1 MTPQPP
7 PGYKLDD
14 PTPAPPPGYTL
25 DPPQQSG
32 GFWHEAVVN
41 PARQVASGALG
52 AAAGANKLTAN
63 TFDLLDKAAEHI
75 SKATGTEKGGVF
87 RAIAD
92 YTRKQQAEQERKAQE
107 LSGGRQDFTSQLYRG
122 ATQGLAELP
131 QYAVAGEVMGP
142 VAGVGAVS
150 ALGEADKGPVEA
162 LKAGVQGALTGGAMK
177 VLGPGS
183 RLLRGG
189 TMAAG
194 TGAQALLEGADPATA
209 LARATTM
216 GGMSAMGP
224 GGKTLKEAVRDEV
237 VQAGGRRVAKLAS
250 KVAGGALNPVEQE
263 AVDWAKGE
271 GNIPLSPGT
280 TTGNKFIQAQEALTQ
295 NRPFGA
301 FTGATFRRGTESAL
315 QQRAGALTEQA
326 HPEPVTPESAGRS
339 VSAQLEKK
347 AGTAADELA
356 IQAHPELATP
366 ESVGTAIPAKLQKTI
381 QNLSFERDAAYDK
394 AWQGRDD
401 PQHTYEMQVGTRRT
415 PYLDEQGRETGE
427 FEDRPVTKKVNM
439 PVDVRDIK
447 EQARPIFD
455 EMQWMPMA
463 ERSASKA
470 YSALE
475 RILKSD
481 DFIPAWQAEKG
492 LSGLKDAAR
501 TKTQSGVRDTG
512 QGVAASLIKNLQSG
526 IDEAVANTGQDAI
539 EGLQKGRATHARV
552 MGVADLADQLRAEP
566 VQNFG
571 KLTWQ
576 GDTGVNFLRQIQQQ
590 APEQMAPLSR
600 ALLQQMLNKGAGAR
614 SAWNALGPET
624 KQILFP
630 DADLRARI
638 ENHLDVADVSRQ
650 LADNKPV
657 QNFGRLVGQQ
667 DTNIDFLRAVKEQ
680 APDEMP
686 RVGRAWLQQ
695 QMDRGMRE
703 GGFSKT
709 MGLLNDWRQLGPET
723 KAILFPDA
731 KLRTSLDSFFKV
743 ADMASHAPNPSG
755 TALVQG
761 ADTWD
766 PRKLIKG
773 YIGSKLFFT
782 PEGIKLLTDAI
793 KPQSPG
799 SQALN
804 MAKVKATAARGGT
817 EPPEEPPPP
826 GTPPEEPP
834 PTGGGGRPGTPP
846 AASALDNPRNAYQYT
861 TPEGIPV
868 YKAPTPPGGS
878 PAEPARGPLSSA
890 LQEARQRNVERVAA
904 NRAKLTGT
912 PKPAETPAPE
922 PGILEAYPERAVD
935 EETPEGSATEVSVP
949 GSGRSYQGQY
959 EIRELDDLQ
968 ASHNGKTFQPNP
980 KYPLRNDRDYTRAA
994 NQGKVVQWSAPGE
1007 FDPRYLVNDNPDAS
1021 NGAPVVDA
1029 DGNVLGGNG
1038 RKMIL
1043 DRVFSGD
1050 SKGTK
1055 AYTDLLNQKAAQFG
1069 IDPETVRGMRKPV
1082 LVRVVDNEALPTP
1095 AAKQDAIT
1103 DFNKSGTASLRPSE
1117 KALADSRR
1125 VSPETL
1131 DNLGSRLEAK
1141 GPDATLADALEG
1153 TSGTQVLDRLIDDG
1167 VVSPQE
1173 RAEYVDGP
1181 NLTQDGKARISR
1193 LMLGRFFE
1201 DPSQLDRTPLSIRA
1215 KLARV
1220 AAPLAQVEGKGEWSL
1235 AEPMHQALN
1244 LIEAAGG
1251 HGLTLNDY
1259 LQQGGLFTKQEYGPQ
1274 AVTLAKRL
1282 QNMTQLQLTQAAR
1295 QYAQDAQF
1303 AGHGEGLFGK
1313 PPSPDEAFQTAFGVK
1328 GLPQEAGT
1336 SGAAAMRK
1344 AQERNAGKVAARKA
1358 KLTGHSDETGT
1369 K

>member
-1 MTPQPP
+1 MASQTIDYDALAKQHGAISSTPP
-7 PGYKLDD
+7 PQASGGIDYDALAKQHGAIAS
-14 PTPAPPPGYTL
+14 TPPPALKEPEG
-25 DPPQQSG
+25 SAA
-32 GFWHEAVVN
+32 WHEAVVN
-41 PARQVASGALG
+41 PARQIASGALG
-52 AAAGANKLTAN
+52 AAATANKLTAN

-122 ATQGLAELP
+122 GTQGLAELP

-326 HPEPVTPESAGRS
+326 HPEAVTPESAGRS
-339 VSAQLEKK
+339 VSTQLEQKVSK
-347 AGTAADELA
+347 AADELA
-356 IQAHPELATP
+356 NQAHPAPVTP
-366 ESVGTAIPAKLQKTI
+366 ESVGKAIPAKLQKTI
-381 QNLSFERDAAYDK
+381 DNLSLERDDAYDK

-401 PQHTYEMQVGTRRT
+401 PQHTQRVPVRTVQGDEVAPGTGI
-415 PYLDEQGRETGE
+415 YDQK
-427 FEDRPVTKKVNM
+427 PVMKSVNM
-439 PVDVRDIK
+439 PVDVRDLK
-447 EQARPIFD
+447 DQAQPIFD

-463 ERSASKA
+463 ERSSSKA
-470 YSALE
+470 YTALE
-475 RILKSD
+475 RILKGD
-481 DFIPAWQAEKG
+481 DFIPAWQAEQG

-501 TKTQSGVRDTG
+501 VTSRSGVRDTG
-512 QGVAASLIKNLQSG
+512 QGVAASLIKNLQG
-526 IDEAVANTGQDAI
+526 RIDEAVSRTGQDAI

-552 MGVADLADQLRAEP
+552 MGVADLADQLRDEP

-576 GDTGVNFLRQIQQQ
+576 GDTGVNFLRQIQAQ

-600 ALLQQMLNKGAGAR
+600 ALLQQTLNKGRGAR

-624 KQILFP
+624 KNILFP
-630 DADLRARI
+630 DADLRSDI
-638 ENHLDVADVSRQ
+638 ESHLDVADVSRQ
-650 LADNKPV
+650 LADGKPV
-657 QNFGRLVGQQ
+657 QNFDRLVGQR

-680 APDEMP
+680 APEQMP
-686 RVGRAWLQQ
+686 ALGRAWLQQ
-695 QMDRGMRE
+695 QTNRGMRE

-709 MGLLNDWRQLGPET
+709 LGLLNDWRELGPET
-723 KAILFPDA
+723 KAILFPDE
-731 KLRTSLDSFFKV
+731 KLRGSLDNFFKV

-804 MAKVKATAARGGT
+804 MAKVKAAAGSQ
-817 EPPEEPPPP
+817 PPE
-826 GTPPEEPP
+826 
-834 PTGGGGRPGTPP
+834 
-846 AASALDNPRNAYQYT
+846 S
-861 TPEGIPV
+861 
-868 YKAPTPPGGS
+868 TPPGGS
-878 PAEPARGPLSSA
+878 PGEPAPGSGKAA
-890 LQEARQRNVERVAA
+890 LQEAVQRN
-904 NRAKLTGT
+904 
-912 PKPAETPAPE
+912 
-922 PGILEAYPERAVD
+922 
-935 EETPEGSATEVSVP
+935 
-949 GSGRSYQGQY
+949 
-959 EIRELDDLQ
+959 
-968 ASHNGKTFQPNP
+968 
-980 KYPLRNDRDYTRAA
+980 
-994 NQGKVVQWSAPGE
+994 
-1007 FDPRYLVNDNPDAS
+1007 
-1021 NGAPVVDA
+1021 
-1029 DGNVLGGNG
+1029 
-1038 RKMIL
+1038 
-1043 DRVFSGD
+1043 
-1050 SKGTK
+1050 
-1055 AYTDLLNQKAAQFG
+1055 
-1069 IDPETVRGMRKPV
+1069 
-1082 LVRVVDNEALPTP
+1082 
-1095 AAKQDAIT
+1095 AAK
-1103 DFNKSGTASLRPSE
+1103 N
-1117 KALADSRR
+1117 
-1125 VSPETL
+1125 
-1131 DNLGSRLEAK
+1131 
-1141 GPDATLADALEG
+1141 
-1153 TSGTQVLDRLIDDG
+1153 
-1167 VVSPQE
+1167 
-1173 RAEYVDGP
+1173 
-1181 NLTQDGKARISR
+1181 
-1193 LMLGRFFE
+1193 
-1201 DPSQLDRTPLSIRA
+1201 
-1215 KLARV
+1215 
-1220 AAPLAQVEGKGEWSL
+1220 
-1235 AEPMHQALN
+1235 
-1244 LIEAAGG
+1244 
-1251 HGLTLNDY
+1251 
-1259 LQQGGLFTKQEYGPQ
+1259 
-1274 AVTLAKRL
+1274 
-1282 QNMTQLQLTQAAR
+1282 
-1295 QYAQDAQF
+1295 
-1303 AGHGEGLFGK
+1303 
-1313 PPSPDEAFQTAFGVK
+1313 
-1328 GLPQEAGT
+1328 
-1336 SGAAAMRK
+1336 
-1344 AQERNAGKVAARKA
+1344 AARKA
-1358 KLTGHSDETGT
+1358 KLTEEQQ
-1369 K
+1369 